1 MKVTDHQKVKY
12 VGNFWETLKKNIFGD
27 QGNMQQNFWEQRNL
41 TREFW
46 ETLKNISGDRGNMQQ
61 NFWEQRNL
69 TRVNLR
75 EHLNLL

>member
-12 VGNFWETLKKNIFGD
+12 VGNFWETLKKNIF
-27 QGNMQQNFWEQRNL
+27 
-41 TREFW
+41 
-46 ETLKNISGDRGNMQQ
+46 GDRGNMQQ